1 MAKSLKVAKHPREMT
16 TEEAVSHLFHPKVV
30 EHLKNVKDNGA
41 KQPLKKG

>member
-30 EHLKNVKDNGA
+30 EHLKNVKDGA
-41 KQPLKKG
+41 KQPPTKKG